1 MSQRYERE
9 QRWRASSIYSRAPV
23 KVMVVM
29 DAMDTAAVVL
39 IRSDLTGDEIGAGD
53 MSSDTTSV
61 AAEAAAAAD
70 AAAMF
75 GPQYWSCSTNRRCTD
90 TS

>member
-1 MSQRYERE
+1 M
-9 QRWRASSIYSRAPV
+9 A
-23 KVMVVM
+23 VM
-29 DAMDTAAVVL
+29 DATDTAAVVL

-53 MSSDTTSV
+53 MSSDTTS
-61 AAEAAAAAD
+61 AAAAAD

>member
-1 MSQRYERE
+1 
-9 QRWRASSIYSRAPV
+9 
-23 KVMVVM
+23 M
-29 DAMDTAAVVL
+29 DATDTAAVVL

-53 MSSDTTSV
+53 MSSV

>member
-1 MSQRYERE
+1 M
-9 QRWRASSIYSRAPV
+9 
-23 KVMVVM
+23 MVVM